1 MENNIDNYNHAINLI
16 ERKNMLITGVK
27 KIDNF
32 DSEEFLMDTV
42 MGYLIIKG
50 KDLELLKLDT
60 MQQTVSIKGQ
70 VNSMAY
76 IENNKNKEKDTS
88 IINRLFKWWY

>member
-16 ERKNMLITGVK
+16 ERKNMLVTGVK

-50 KDLELLKLDT
+50 HDLELLKLDT

-70 VNSMAY
+70 VNSLAY
-76 IENNKNKEKDTS
+76 VENNKTKDKDTS
-88 IINRLFKWWY
+88 IITKLFK

>member
-1 MENNIDNYNHAINLI
+1 MENNVDNYNHAINLV
-16 ERKNMLITGVK
+16 ERKSMLITGVK

-42 MGYLIIKG
+42 MGYLVVKG

-70 VNSMAY
+70 INSMAY
-76 IENNKNKEKDTS
+76 IENNKTKDKETS
-88 IINRLFKWWY
+88 IINRLFK

>member
-1 MENNIDNYNHAINLI
+1 MENNIDNYNHAINLV

-42 MGYLIIKG
+42 MGYLVIKG

-70 VNSMAY
+70 INSYAY
-76 IENNKNKEKDTS
+76 IENAKTKEKENGF
-88 IINRLFKWWY
+88 INRLFK

>member
-42 MGYLIIKG
+42 MGYLKKKG

-88 IINRLFKWWY
+88 IINRLFK

>member
-1 MENNIDNYNHAINLI
+1 MDKDIVSSNHNINITQRKSINI
-16 ERKNMLITGVK
+16 SGVK

-42 MGYLIIKG
+42 MGYLVIKG

-70 VNSMAY
+70 INSYA
-76 IENNKNKEKDTS
+76 
-88 IINRLFKWWY
+88 

>member
-16 ERKNMLITGVK
+16 ERKNMLVTGVK

-42 MGYLIIKG
+42 MGYLIVKG
-50 KDLELLKLDT
+50 NDLELLKLDT

-76 IENNKNKEKDTS
+76 VENNKSKDKDS
-88 IINRLFKWWY
+88 SLIAKLFKWF

>member
-1 MENNIDNYNHAINLI
+1 MENNIDNFNHAINLV
-16 ERKNMLITGVK
+16 ERKSMLVTGVK

-42 MGYLIIKG
+42 MGYLIVKG

-70 VNSMAY
+70 INSMAY
-76 IENNKNKEKDTS
+76 MENNKSKDKETS
-88 IINRLFKWWY
+88 IINRLFK

>member
-16 ERKNMLITGVK
+16 ERKNMLISGVK

-50 KDLELLKLDT
+50 NDLELLKLDT
-60 MQQTVSIKGQ
+60 MQQNVSIKGQ
-70 VNSMAY
+70 INSIAY
-76 IENNKNKEKDTS
+76 IENNKNKEKDNNILS
-88 IINRLFKWWY
+88 KLFK

>member
-1 MENNIDNYNHAINLI
+1 MENNIDNFNHAINLI
-16 ERKNMLITGVK
+16 ERKSMLVTGVK

-42 MGYLIIKG
+42 MGYLIVKG

-70 VNSMAY
+70 INSMAY
-76 IENNKNKEKDTS
+76 MENNKSKDKETS
-88 IINRLFKWWY
+88 IINRLFK

>member
-16 ERKNMLITGVK
+16 ERKNMLISGVK

-50 KDLELLKLDT
+50 LDLELLKLDT

-70 VNSMAY
+70 INSLAY
-76 IENNKNKEKDTS
+76 IENIKNKEKDNGF
-88 IINRLFKWWY
+88 INRLFK

>member
-1 MENNIDNYNHAINLI
+1 MENNIDNYNHAINLV

-42 MGYLIIKG
+42 MGYLVIKG
-50 KDLELLKLDT
+50 KELELLKLDT
-60 MQQTVSIKGQ
+60 MQQTVTIKGQ
-70 VNSMAY
+70 INSYAY
-76 IENNKNKEKDTS
+76 IENTKNKDSS
-88 IINRLFKWWY
+88 IINRLFK

>member
-1 MENNIDNYNHAINLI
+1 MENNIDNYNHAINMI
-16 ERKNMLITGVK
+16 ERKNMLISGVK

-42 MGYLIIKG
+42 MGYLVIKG
-50 KDLELLKLDT
+50 KELELLKLDT

-70 VNSMAY
+70 INSFAY
-76 IENNKNKEKDTS
+76 IENNKTKEKEMGL
-88 IINRLFKWWY
+88 INRLFK

>member
-1 MENNIDNYNHAINLI
+1 MENNIDNYNHAINLV

-42 MGYLIIKG
+42 MGYLVVKG
-50 KDLELLKLDT
+50 RELELLKLDT

-70 VNSMAY
+70 INSYAY
-76 IENNKNKEKDTS
+76 IENNKQKDSS
-88 IINRLFKWWY
+88 IINRLFK

>member
-16 ERKNMLITGVK
+16 ERKNMLVTGVK

-42 MGYLIIKG
+42 MGYLIVKG
-50 KDLELLKLDT
+50 NDLELLKLDT

-76 IENNKNKEKDTS
+76 VENNKSKDKDSSLITK
-88 IINRLFKWWY
+88 LFK

>member
-1 MENNIDNYNHAINLI
+1 MENNIDNFNHAINLV
-16 ERKNMLITGVK
+16 ERKSMLVTGVK

-42 MGYLIIKG
+42 MGYLIVKG
-50 KDLELLKLDT
+50 IDLELLKLDT

-70 VNSMAY
+70 INSMAY
-76 IENNKNKEKDTS
+76 MENNKSKDKETS
-88 IINRLFKWWY
+88 IINRLFK

>member
-16 ERKNMLITGVK
+16 ERKNMLVTGVK

-42 MGYLIIKG
+42 MGYLIVKG
-50 KDLELLKLDT
+50 NDLELLKLDT

-76 IENNKNKEKDTS
+76 VENNKNKDKDSSLITK
-88 IINRLFKWWY
+88 LFKWF

>member
-16 ERKNMLITGVK
+16 ERKNILVTGVK

-42 MGYLIIKG
+42 MGYLIVKG
-50 KDLELLKLDT
+50 NDLELLKLDT

-76 IENNKNKEKDTS
+76 VENNKSKDKDS
-88 IINRLFKWWY
+88 SLIAKLFK

>member
-1 MENNIDNYNHAINLI
+1 MENNIDNYNHAINLV
-16 ERKNMLITGVK
+16 ERKNMLVTGVK

-42 MGYLIIKG
+42 MGYLVVKG

-70 VNSMAY
+70 INSMAY
-76 IENNKNKEKDTS
+76 IENNKVKDKDTS
-88 IINRLFKWWY
+88 IISRLFK

>member
-1 MENNIDNYNHAINLI
+1 MENNIDNYNHAINLV

-32 DSEEFLMDTV
+32 DSEEFLMATV
-42 MGYLIIKG
+42 MGYLVIKG

-70 VNSMAY
+70 INSYAY
-76 IENNKNKEKDTS
+76 IENAKSKEKENGF
-88 IINRLFKWWY
+88 INRLFK

>member
-1 MENNIDNYNHAINLI
+1 MDNNIDNYNHAINLI

-50 KDLELLKLDT
+50 NELELLKLDT

-70 VNSMAY
+70 INSLAY
-76 IENNKNKEKDTS
+76 IENPKSKEKDYG
-88 IINRLFKWWY
+88 IINRLFK

>member
-1 MENNIDNYNHAINLI
+1 MDKQETVLNNYSHGITLY
-16 ERKNMLITGVK
+16 ERKNLVISGVK

-42 MGYLIIKG
+42 MGYLVIKG
-50 KDLELLKLDT
+50 KELELLKLDT

-70 VNSMAY
+70 INSLAY
-76 IENNKNKEKDTS
+76 IENNKSKEKETGL
-88 IINRLFKWWY
+88 INRLFK

>member
-1 MENNIDNYNHAINLI
+1 MENNIDNYNHALNLV

-42 MGYLIIKG
+42 MGYLVIKG

-70 VNSMAY
+70 INSYAY
-76 IENNKNKEKDTS
+76 IENNKSKDKDSS
-88 IINRLFKWWY
+88 IINRLFK

>member
-42 MGYLIIKG
+42 MGYLVIKG

-70 VNSMAY
+70 INSYAY
-76 IENNKNKEKDTS
+76 IENNKNKDKDSS
-88 IINRLFKWWY
+88 IINRLFK

>member
-1 MENNIDNYNHAINLI
+1 MENNIDNFNHAINLI
-16 ERKNMLITGVK
+16 ERKSMLVTGVK

-42 MGYLIIKG
+42 MGYLIVKG

-70 VNSMAY
+70 INSMAY
-76 IENNKNKEKDTS
+76 MENNKGKDKETS
-88 IINRLFKWWY
+88 IINRLFK

>member
-1 MENNIDNYNHAINLI
+1 MENNIDSYNHAINLV
-16 ERKNMLITGVK
+16 ERKNMLVTGVK

-42 MGYLIIKG
+42 MGYLVVKG

-60 MQQTVSIKGQ
+60 MQQTVSIKGLI
-70 VNSMAY
+70 NSMAY
-76 IENNKNKEKDTS
+76 IDNNKTKDKDTS
-88 IINRLFKWWY
+88 IINRLFK

>member
-1 MENNIDNYNHAINLI
+1 MENSIDGHNHTINLV
-16 ERKNMLITGVK
+16 ERKNMLVTGVK

-42 MGYLIIKG
+42 MGYLVVKG

-70 VNSMAY
+70 INSMAY
-76 IENNKNKEKDTS
+76 IENVKNKEKDTS
-88 IINRLFKWWY
+88 IISRLFK

>member
-1 MENNIDNYNHAINLI
+1 MENNIDNYNHAINVV
-16 ERKNMLITGVK
+16 ERKNMLVTGVK

-42 MGYLIIKG
+42 MGYLVVKG

-70 VNSMAY
+70 INSMAY
-76 IENNKNKEKDTS
+76 IENHKSKDKDTS
-88 IINRLFKWWY
+88 IINRLFK

>member
-1 MENNIDNYNHAINLI
+1 MENNIDNYNHALNLV

-42 MGYLIIKG
+42 MGYLVIKG

-70 VNSMAY
+70 INSYAY
-76 IENNKNKEKDTS
+76 IENAKSKEKDTS
-88 IINRLFKWWY
+88 FINRLFK